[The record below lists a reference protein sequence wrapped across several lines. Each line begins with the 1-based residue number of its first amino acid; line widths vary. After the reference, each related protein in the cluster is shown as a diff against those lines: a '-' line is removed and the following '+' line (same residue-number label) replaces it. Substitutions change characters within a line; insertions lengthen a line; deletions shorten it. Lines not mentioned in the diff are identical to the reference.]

1 MHECS
6 LDCIHGAALRLP
18 WGFAG
23 AEARYPAMTQV
34 TWRAPDELV
43 ERVRK
48 AAERLGRSL
57 NDYLTRLAEAAVD
70 PELAGDEAERLRERL
85 TQAGLIVA
93 PGPAR
98 RRPDQ
103 KAVALA
109 RRRAGSGTPLSEL
122 VKQGRG

>member
-1 MHECS
+1 
-6 LDCIHGAALRLP
+6 
-18 WGFAG
+18 
-23 AEARYPAMTQV
+23 MTQV